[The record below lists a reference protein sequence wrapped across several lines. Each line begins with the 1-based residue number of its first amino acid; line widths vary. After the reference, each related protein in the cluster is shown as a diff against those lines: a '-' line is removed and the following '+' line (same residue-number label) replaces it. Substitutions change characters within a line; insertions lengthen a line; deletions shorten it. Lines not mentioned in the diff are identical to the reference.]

1 MIEVQGLTKVYGTKA
16 AIDNISF
23 TVEHGEVVG
32 FLGPNGAGKTTTM
45 RVLSCFMPPTSG
57 TAKVNGYDIHT
68 QALEVRRRIGYLPEQ
83 VPLYTDL
90 TVTQYLNFVAEA
102 KGLPRLS
109 RRQKVGEAIE
119 RCLLQDAR
127 ERIIGKLSKGYR
139 QRVGLAQALLGD
151 PPILILDEPTIG
163 LDPKQI
169 IEIRSLIRD
178 MKGERTV
185 ILSTHILPEVSMV
198 CQRVIIINR
207 GRIIAVDTPESL
219 TRRLQR
225 STRVLLQIDGP
236 PDQVAG
242 RLREMA
248 GVLRVELTD
257 GAGALRRY
265 LVETEKERD
274 IRQELARVVCGSGWG
289 LLELRPV
296 DMTLEDIFI
305 HLVTEETDSMTDD
318 RQPTTG
324 DGSTEDIRP
333 SSVEGLAEVG

>member
-1 MIEVQGLTKVYGTKA
+1 MIEVEGLTKVYGNKT
-16 AIDNISF
+16 AIDNLTF
-23 TVEHGEVVG
+23 TVQRGEVVG

-45 RVLSCFMPPTSG
+45 RVLSCYMPPTSG
-57 TAKVNGYDIHT
+57 TARVGGYDIRT
-68 QALEVRRRIGYLPEQ
+68 QALDVRRRIGYLPEH

-102 KGLPRLS
+102 KGLSRLT
-109 RRQKVGEAIE
+109 RRQRVGEAIE

-127 ERIIGKLSKGYR
+127 GRIIGKLSKGYR

-169 IEIRSLIRD
+169 IEIRGLIRD
-178 MKGERTV
+178 MQGERTV

-198 CQRVIIINR
+198 CQRVIIINE
-207 GRIIAVDTPESL
+207 GRIVAVDTPETL

-225 STRVLLQIDGP
+225 STQVLLQIDGP
-236 PDQVAG
+236 PDQVTV
-242 RLREMA
+242 RLREA
-248 GVLRVELTD
+248 PGVLQVVMKD

-265 LVETEKERD
+265 LVETDKDRD
-274 IRQELARVVCGSGWG
+274 LRQELARVVCSSGWG

-296 DMTLEDIFI
+296 DMSLEDVFI
-305 HLVTEETDSMTDD
+305 RLVTEEEAVSHQ
-318 RQPTTG
+318 QPAVSTTASG
-324 DGSTEDIRP
+324 
-333 SSVEGLAEVG
+333 

>member
-1 MIEVQGLTKVYGTKA
+1 MIEVEGLTKVYGNKA
-16 AIDNISF
+16 AIDNLTF
-23 TVEHGEVVG
+23 TVQQGEVVG

-45 RVLSCFMPPTSG
+45 RVLSCYMPPTSG
-57 TAKVNGYDIHT
+57 TARVGGYDIRT
-68 QALEVRRRIGYLPEQ
+68 QALDVRRRIGYLPEH

-102 KGLPRLS
+102 KGLSRLT
-109 RRQKVGEAIE
+109 RRQRVGEAIE

-127 ERIIGKLSKGYR
+127 GRIIGKLSKGYR

-178 MKGERTV
+178 MQGERTV

-198 CQRVIIINR
+198 CQRVIIINE
-207 GRIIAVDTPESL
+207 GRIVAVDTPETL

-225 STRVLLQIDGP
+225 STQVLLQIDGP
-236 PDQVAG
+236 PDQVTV
-242 RLREMA
+242 RLREA
-248 GVLRVELTD
+248 PGVLQVVMKD

-265 LVETEKERD
+265 LVETDKDRD
-274 IRQELARVVCGSGWG
+274 LRQELARVVCSSGWG

-296 DMTLEDIFI
+296 DMSLEDVFI
-305 HLVTEETDSMTDD
+305 RLVTEETVTSD
-318 RQPTTG
+318 
-324 DGSTEDIRP
+324 
-333 SSVEGLAEVG
+333 

>member
-1 MIEVQGLTKVYGTKA
+1 MIEVEGLTKVYGNTT
-16 AIDNISF
+16 AIDSLTF
-23 TVEHGEVVG
+23 TVQQGEVVG

-45 RVLSCFMPPTSG
+45 RVLSCYMPPTSG
-57 TAKVNGYDIHT
+57 TARVGGYDIRT
-68 QALEVRRRIGYLPEQ
+68 QALDVRRRIGYLPEH

-90 TVTQYLNFVAEA
+90 TVTQYLSFVAEA
-102 KGLPRLS
+102 KGLSRLT
-109 RRQKVGEAIE
+109 RRQRVGEAIE

-127 ERIIGKLSKGYR
+127 GRIIGKLSKGYR

-178 MKGERTV
+178 MQGKRTV

-198 CQRVIIINR
+198 CQRVIIINE
-207 GRIIAVDTPESL
+207 GRIVAVDTPETL

-225 STRVLLQIDGP
+225 STQVLLQIDGP
-236 PDQVAG
+236 PDQVSV
-242 RLREMA
+242 RLREA
-248 GVLRVELTD
+248 PGVLQVAMKD

-265 LVETEKERD
+265 LVETDKDRD
-274 IRQELARVVCGSGWG
+274 LRQELARVVCTSGWG

-296 DMTLEDIFI
+296 DMSLEDIFI
-305 HLVTEETDSMTDD
+305 RLVTTEETVVSD
-318 RQPTTG
+318 
-324 DGSTEDIRP
+324 
-333 SSVEGLAEVG
+333 

>member
-1 MIEVQGLTKVYGTKA
+1 MIEVQELTKVYGSKA
-16 AIDNISF
+16 AIDNLTF
-23 TVEHGEVVG
+23 TVEQGEIVG

-57 TAKVNGYDIHT
+57 TAKVSGYDIHT
-68 QALEVRRRIGYLPEQ
+68 QALDVRRRIGYLPEH

-102 KGLPRLS
+102 KGLSRLT
-109 RRQKVGEAIE
+109 RLQKVHEVIE
-119 RCLLQDAR
+119 RCLLQDVR
-127 ERIIGKLSKGYR
+127 LRIIGKLSKGYR

-151 PPILILDEPTIG
+151 PPVLILDEPTIG

-185 ILSTHILPEVSMV
+185 ILSTHILPEVSML
-198 CQRVIIINR
+198 CERVIIINE
-207 GRIIAVDTPESL
+207 GRIVAVDTPETL

-225 STRVLLQIDGP
+225 STQVLLQIEGP
-236 PDQVAG
+236 PDQITG

-248 GVLRVELTD
+248 GVRRVELTD

-274 IRQELARVVCGSGWG
+274 LRQELASAICERGWG
-289 LLELRPV
+289 LFELRPV

-305 HLVTEETDSMTDD
+305 HLVTEEPDSMTVD
-318 RQPTTG
+318 R
-324 DGSTEDIRP
+324 
-333 SSVEGLAEVG
+333 

>member
-1 MIEVQGLTKVYGTKA
+1 MIDVQGLTKVYGNTA
-16 AIDNISF
+16 AIDDLTFS
-23 TVEHGEVVG
+23 VEQGEVVG

-57 TAKVNGYDIHT
+57 TAKVSGYDIHT
-68 QALEVRRRIGYLPEQ
+68 QSIEVRRRIGYMPEH

-102 KGLPRLS
+102 KGLSRLS

-119 RCLLQDAR
+119 RCLLQDVR
-127 ERIIGKLSKGYR
+127 PRIISKLSKGFR

-185 ILSTHILPEVSMV
+185 ILSTHILPEASMV
-198 CQRVIIINR
+198 CQRVIIING
-207 GRIIAVDTPESL
+207 GRIVAVDTPESL

-225 STRVLLQIDGP
+225 STRVFLQIEGP
-236 PDQVAG
+236 PDQITD
-242 RLREMA
+242 RLREMT
-248 GVLRVELTD
+248 GVLRVEMTD

-265 LVETEKERD
+265 LVETVRD
-274 IRQELARVVCGSGWG
+274 RDLRQELARVVCGSGWG

-296 DMTLEDIFI
+296 DMSLEDIFI
-305 HLVTEETDSMTDD
+305 HLVTEEPDAVVSD
-318 RQPTTG
+318 
-324 DGSTEDIRP
+324 
-333 SSVEGLAEVG
+333 

>member
-1 MIEVQGLTKVYGTKA
+1 MIEVEGLTKVYGNKA
-16 AIDNISF
+16 AIDNLTF
-23 TVEHGEVVG
+23 TVQQGEVVG

-45 RVLSCFMPPTSG
+45 RVLSCYMPPTSG
-57 TAKVNGYDIHT
+57 TARVGGYDIRT
-68 QALEVRRRIGYLPEQ
+68 QALDVRRRIGYLPEH

-102 KGLPRLS
+102 KGLSRLT
-109 RRQKVGEAIE
+109 RRQRVGEAIE

-127 ERIIGKLSKGYR
+127 GRIIGKLSKGYR

-178 MKGERTV
+178 MQGERTV

-198 CQRVIIINR
+198 CQRVIIINE
-207 GRIIAVDTPESL
+207 GRIVAVDTPETL

-225 STRVLLQIDGP
+225 STQVLLQIDGP
-236 PDQVAG
+236 PDQVTV
-242 RLREMA
+242 RLREA
-248 GVLRVELTD
+248 PGVLQVVMKD

-265 LVETEKERD
+265 LVETDKDRD
-274 IRQELARVVCGSGWG
+274 LRQELARVVCSSGWG

-296 DMTLEDIFI
+296 DMSLEDVFI
-305 HLVTEETDSMTDD
+305 RLVTEETAVSD
-318 RQPTTG
+318 QP
-324 DGSTEDIRP
+324 SAV
-333 SSVEGLAEVG
+333 S

>member
-1 MIEVQGLTKVYGTKA
+1 MIEVEGLTKVYGNKA
-16 AIDNISF
+16 AIDNLTF
-23 TVEHGEVVG
+23 TVQKGEVVG

-45 RVLSCFMPPTSG
+45 RVLSCYMPPTSG
-57 TAKVNGYDIHT
+57 TARVGGYDIRT
-68 QALEVRRRIGYLPEQ
+68 QALDVRRRIGYLPEH

-102 KGLPRLS
+102 KGLSRLT
-109 RRQKVGEAIE
+109 RRQRVGEAIE

-127 ERIIGKLSKGYR
+127 GRIIGKLSKGYR

-178 MKGERTV
+178 MQGERTV

-198 CQRVIIINR
+198 CQRVIIINE
-207 GRIIAVDTPESL
+207 GRIVAVDTPETL

-225 STRVLLQIDGP
+225 STQVLLQIDGP
-236 PDQVAG
+236 PDQVTV
-242 RLREMA
+242 RLREA
-248 GVLRVELTD
+248 PGVLQVVMKD

-265 LVETEKERD
+265 LVETDKDRD
-274 IRQELARVVCGSGWG
+274 LRQELARVVCSSGWG

-296 DMTLEDIFI
+296 DMSLEDVFI
-305 HLVTEETDSMTDD
+305 RLVTEETVTSD
-318 RQPTTG
+318 
-324 DGSTEDIRP
+324 
-333 SSVEGLAEVG
+333 